1 MRTSYTSGGTANGP
15 EVVGGYIN
23 IRDQDSA
30 NTAIGIL
37 DTANEQAATFSVCVD
52 ALQNRLTAAMA
63 NLTAR
68 SQN

>member
-1 MRTSYTSGGTANGP
+1 MA
-15 EVVGGYIN
+15 GGYIN

-37 DTANEQAATFSVCVD
+37 DTANEQAATFSVCVG